1 MTDLHLYLPS
11 PLREDT
17 QAGAVNI
24 VSRIIAATGL
34 RPVFHGDSDAE
45 RARAGGDGLHLFH
58 MQEPTGPRVLNLRR
72 AYAYPFWRI
81 ETTNERWRFDV
92 AQAAFDPGAV
102 DMVEA
107 RPFFRRQ
114 QARFLGDGPEP
125 SRDGFIFMPLQGRL
139 RDHRSFQAMSP
150 VEMIEATLEQD
161 PRPIRATLHP
171 REVYDTADRAALDR
185 LKARF
190 PRFKLVQAEA
200 GALLRTCDLVV
211 TQNSSV
217 ALAGFFAKKPAV
229 LFAQIDFHHIAGS
242 VPRDGLAGAFARA
255 GVPAPYVEYLYWFF
269 RTDCI
274 NGGAPDSA
282 EQILRRMRRHSWA
295 V

>member
-17 QAGAVNI
+17 QAGGVNI

-34 RPVFHGDSDAE
+34 RPVFHGDTEAE
-45 RARAGGDGLHLFH
+45 RARAGGEGLHLFH

-81 ETTNERWRFDV
+81 EATNERWRFDV
-92 AQAAFDPGAV
+92 ALADFDAGSV
-102 DMVEA
+102 DMAEA

-114 QARFLGDGPEP
+114 QARFLGEGPDP
-125 SRDGFIFMPLQGRL
+125 VRDGFIFMPLQGRL

-150 VEMIEATLEQD
+150 VQMIEATLDHD

-171 REVYDTADRAALDR
+171 REIYDAADMAVLDR
-185 LKARF
+185 LQARF
-190 PRFKLVQAEA
+190 PRFRLVQAEA

-229 LFAQIDFHHIAGS
+229 LFARIDFHHIAGS

-255 GVPAPYVEYLYWFF
+255 QGPAPFVEYLHWFF
-269 RTDCI
+269 RTACI
-274 NGGAPDSA
+274 NGGAPDA
-282 EQILRRMRRHSWA
+282 ADQILRRMRRHGWA